1 MVDGNGVS
9 DPRQPR
15 QQYDHRGRPVNP
27 DTKRRNRDII
37 RSHNEVM
44 LVIGVAEPEHP
55 ASRPEFKS
63 QQRHYEYEE
72 EAGQRL
78 NTAANRCI
86 DVAGLFGIHGLR
98 QRILVGQSSSMA
110 WFKWNLITDVNRYI
124 VAILSSHSLSSF
136 AGRGPTF
143 QFRETSC
150 LVYHLVSCAALPTLR
165 SNDG

>member
-1 MVDGNGVS
+1 MVDGNGEN

-78 NTAANRCI
+78 NIAANRCI
-86 DVAGLFGIHGLR
+86 DVVGLFGIHGLR
-98 QRILVGQSSSMA
+98 QRILVGQYSSMA
-110 WFKWNLITDVNRYI
+110 WFI
-124 VAILSSHSLSSF
+124 
-136 AGRGPTF
+136 
-143 QFRETSC
+143 
-150 LVYHLVSCAALPTLR
+150 
-165 SNDG
+165 

>member
-1 MVDGNGVS
+1 MVDGNGER
-9 DPRQPR
+9 DARQPQ

-72 EAGQRL
+72 DAGQRL
-78 NTAANRCI
+78 NVAANRCL
-86 DVAGLFGIHGLR
+86 DAVGLFGIHGLR
-98 QRILVGQSSSMA
+98 QRILVRQSSSNA
-110 WFKWNLITDVNRYI
+110 
-124 VAILSSHSLSSF
+124 
-136 AGRGPTF
+136 
-143 QFRETSC
+143 
-150 LVYHLVSCAALPTLR
+150 
-165 SNDG
+165 